1 MEKQNKKYGY
11 PEAVVGALI
20 VNLEGKILLA
30 KSTKWKG
37 RYTVFG
43 GHIEFGESFEEA
55 VIRETKEETN
65 IDIEKVK
72 PIYFSESIRSEEFK
86 GVSGERHFVFVD
98 FACEYDG
105 DGEEIK
111 LNDEF
116 EPDSQKWFT
125 LEEALKA
132 NIAGGTRKLIENF
145 IKQKEQEESV
155 DRWKRCM
162 ADFENFKKRQAEQQ
176 LEMIKYANQNLIL
189 DIIPVID
196 NFHAS
201 TDHIPEDQKENPWVT
216 GIMYIQNQLEKVLAD
231 NGAEE
236 IPVKIGDKFN
246 PAVHEAVQA
255 DTKETNTD
263 TKETK
268 EVHKVKR
275 VVLKGYKIGDKII
288 RAARVIVE

>member
-216 GIMYIQNQLEKVLAD
+216 GIMYIQKQLEKVLAD